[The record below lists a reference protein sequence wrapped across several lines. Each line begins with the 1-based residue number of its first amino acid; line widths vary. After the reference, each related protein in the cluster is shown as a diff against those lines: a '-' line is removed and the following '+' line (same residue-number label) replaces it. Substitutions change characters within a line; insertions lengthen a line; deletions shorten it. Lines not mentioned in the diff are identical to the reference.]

1 MTLRR
6 PRSFGLQMIR
16 KIYGSSGVMIIKRR
30 YCVEEILRL
39 LSRFSAINQAGR
51 SDGRRAVVGPVT
63 ERGFPEKAAEFRQ

>member
-16 KIYGSSGVMIIKRR
+16 KSYDSSGVMIIKCR
-30 YCVEEILRL
+30 YCVEEIIGL
-39 LSRFSAINQAGR
+39 LSQFSAINQAEG

>member
-6 PRSFGLQMIR
+6 PRSFGLQTIR
-16 KIYGSSGVMIIKRR
+16 KIYGSSVVMIIKRR
-30 YCVEEILRL
+30 YCVEEILGL
-39 LSRFSAINQAGR
+39 LSRFSAINQARR